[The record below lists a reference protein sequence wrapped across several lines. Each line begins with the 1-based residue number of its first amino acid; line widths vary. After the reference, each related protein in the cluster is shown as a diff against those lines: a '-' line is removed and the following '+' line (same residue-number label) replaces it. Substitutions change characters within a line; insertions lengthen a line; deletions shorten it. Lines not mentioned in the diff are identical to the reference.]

1 MYVNKAFEETTGYSR
16 EEVIGEKNPFFII
29 HPQDRDRVYTRYLE
43 RIDGKR
49 EAEAYSWRI
58 ITKDGEIKWITAKPN
73 RITKDCLQ

>member
-1 MYVNKAFEETTGYSR
+1 MLIKHLKRLRDIQERKLLG
-16 EEVIGEKNPFFII
+16 KNPFFII